1 MKQERASGSQPIAV
15 DVAIIG
21 AGPAGLTAGYLLTK
35 QGKSVA
41 IIEKDDTYVGGIS
54 RTVEHDGYRFDIGG
68 HRFFSK
74 SQQVVD
80 LWDEILPDD
89 FIQRPR
95 MSRIYYEGK
104 FYSYPLR
111 AFEALGNLG
120 LLRSAA
126 CMASYVKA
134 RLFPLEN
141 VKSFEDWTTNQFGE
155 KLYSIFFKT
164 YTEKVWGMPC
174 DEMSADWAAQRIK
187 GLSLWGAVTDGLK
200 RSLGLNKKPNDGQ
213 VVKTLLET
221 FRYPRLGPGM
231 MWEAARDKIL
241 GTGRGQILM
250 GHALE
255 RLCRGG
261 SVDGPG
267 WIMTASS
274 SGGTRMIRARDVI
287 SSAPMRELASRLHP
301 LPSTA
306 LQANDLKYRDF
317 LTVALMIESD
327 DLFPD
332 NWIYIHDDKV
342 KVGRVQNFRS
352 WSPEMVPDDDV
363 ACVGLEYFCF
373 EGDGL
378 WSQSDDDLIELA
390 KREMAILG
398 LVDPGKVVGGAV
410 VRQEKAYPVYDGDY
424 AANVEALRT
433 ELETTHPALHLVGRN
448 GMHRYNNQ
456 DHAMMTAMLTVE
468 NILAGERVYDTWC
481 VNEDAEYHEA
491 GNEGAQNEIAARDV
505 GEARAAVKLPNPDQI
520 AALTSLRGV
529 PERLDPSDSDDAGDA
544 PDMPARKSA

>member
-1 MKQERASGSQPIAV
+1 MTTTNQPLKV

-21 AGPAGLTAGYLLTK
+21 AGPAGLTAAYLLTK

-41 IIEKDDTYVGGIS
+41 IVEKDPTYVGGIS
-54 RTVEHDGYRFDIGG
+54 RTVEHEGYRFDIGG

-74 SQQVVD
+74 SAQVVD
-80 LWDEILPDD
+80 MWNEILGEDD

-111 AFEALGNLG
+111 AFEALSNLG
-120 LLRSAA
+120 ILRSTA
-126 CMASYVKA
+126 CMLSYLRYK
-134 RLFPLEN
+134 LFPIKE
-141 VKSFEDWTTNQFGE
+141 VKSFEDWTTNQFG
-155 KLYSIFFKT
+155 KRLYSIFFKT

-187 GLSLWGAVTDGLK
+187 GLSLWSAVIDGLK
-200 RSLGLNKKPNDGQ
+200 RSLGLNKRPNDGMAT
-213 VVKTLLET
+213 KTLLET

-231 MWEAARDKIL
+231 MWDAARDKVL
-241 GTGRGQILM
+241 ASGRGHLFM
-250 GHALE
+250 AHALSQ
-255 RLCRGG
+255 LA
-261 SVDGPG
+261 SDGKNG
-267 WIMTASS
+267 W
-274 SGGTRMIRARDVI
+274 RMSAKGPQGDIIIEADHAI
-287 SSAPMRELASRLHP
+287 SSAPMRELARRMHP
-301 LPSTA
+301 LPESTI
-306 LQANDLKYRDF
+306 QASDLKYRDF
-317 LTVALMIESD
+317 LTVALKIRSD

-332 NWIYIHDDKV
+332 NWIYIHDSKV

-352 WSPEMVPDDDV
+352 WSPEMVPDEDV

-378 WSQSDDDLIELA
+378 WSMADDDLIELA
-390 KREMAILG
+390 KKEMNILG
-398 LVDPGKVVGGAV
+398 LCDPQDVFGGAV

-424 AANVEALRT
+424 AANVETMRA
-433 ELETTHPALHLVGRN
+433 ELEEKHPTLHLVGRN

-468 NILAGERVYDTWC
+468 NILAGERIYDTWC

-491 GNEGAQNEIAARDV
+491 GDEGAEKA
-505 GEARAAVKLPNPDQI
+505 LPNRSVTQDQA
-520 AALTSLRGV
+520 AALASVRDV
-529 PERLDPSDSDDAGDA
+529 PERV
-544 PDMPARKSA
+544 RKSA

>member
-1 MKQERASGSQPIAV
+1 MMTTNSNDQQAGILDV

-41 IIEKDDTYVGGIS
+41 IIEKDATYVGGIS
-54 RTVEHDGYRFDIGG
+54 RTVEHEGYRFDIGG

-74 SQQVVD
+74 SKAVVD

-111 AFEALGNLG
+111 AFEALSNLG
-120 LLRSAA
+120 LLRSTA
-126 CMASYVKA
+126 CMTSYLWYK
-134 RLFPLEN
+134 LFPIKN
-141 VKSFEDWTTNQFGE
+141 VKSFEDWTTNQFGK

-213 VVKTLLET
+213 AVKTLLET

-231 MWEAARDKIL
+231 MWDAARDKIL
-241 GTGRGQILM
+241 ASGKGTVLM
-250 GHALE
+250 GHALDQLAALAPNDE
-255 RLCRGG
+255 GYNW
-261 SVDGPG
+261 S
-267 WIMTASS
+267 MTAAASD
-274 SGGTRMIRARDVI
+274 GGKVQIRARDAI
-287 SSAPMRELASRLHP
+287 SSAPMRELSKRIHPLPQSSLEASRLR
-301 LPSTA
+301 
-306 LQANDLKYRDF
+306 YRDF
-317 LTVALMIESD
+317 LTVALMVKSK

-332 NWIYIHDDKV
+332 NWIYIHDDRV
-342 KVGRVQNFRS
+342 QVGRVQNFRS
-352 WSPEMVPDDDV
+352 WSPEMVPDEDM

-378 WSQSDDDLIELA
+378 WSSSDEDLVA
-390 KREMAILG
+390 QATSEMAILG
-398 LVDPGKVVGGAV
+398 LCDPDQVVKGAV
-410 VRQEKAYPVYDGDY
+410 VRQEKAYPVYDDDY
-424 AANVEALRT
+424 EANVQAMRA
-433 ELETTHPALHLVGRN
+433 ELEAKHPSLHLVGRN

-468 NILAGERVYDTWC
+468 NILAGKRVYDTWC

-491 GNEGAQNEIAARDV
+491 GNEGEQAVIAAGDQV
-505 GEARAAVKLPNPDQI
+505 SANQPEETRALSDDQI

-529 PERLDPSDSDDAGDA
+529 PERIAKDEAAQDL
-544 PDMPARKSA
+544 RKSA